1 MDTIHLSATKRTEKG
16 KKVLAL
22 RKSGFVPAVMYG
34 HGQASEPITLDAKEL
49 EKIYAIAGSNKIV
62 DLKITGDKDINV
74 LFHDVQHDSRTG
86 LIIHADLYLVRMD
99 EKIRTEVPLRFTG
112 ESTAVYQLEGTLF
125 KNLEMLEIEA
135 LPADLPEAIEVD
147 ISILDD
153 FEKTIHVSDLVI
165 PPKVELLTDIEELV
179 AKVEEPRS
187 EEELAELDAEVGEAV
202 PEGVADEEAESTEEG
217 NESSKDK

>member
-1 MDTIHLSATKRTEKG
+1 MDTIHLSATKRSEKG

-86 LIIHADLYLVRMD
+86 MIIHADLYLVRMD

-165 PPKVELLTDIEELV
+165 PAKVELLTDSEELV

-202 PEGVADEEAESTEEG
+202 PEGVADEDAEPTDDAK
-217 NESSKDK
+217 ESPKDK